1 MTSTTPE
8 ETGLRLR
15 IVTVGGRRTS
25 VRMECA
31 LWRAFDSIAS
41 EMKID
46 TQTLVNMI
54 AERRDHNTGV
64 TRAIRIFVVD
74 YYYHRCRQLM
84 VMNARTLAKTFIP
97 IPIES
102 GSPLSSPDHDGSA

>member
-1 MTSTTPE
+1 MTSTMPE

-15 IVTVGGRRTS
+15 VVTVGGRRTS

-41 EMKID
+41 EMGID

-54 AERRDHNTGV
+54 AERRDGDTGV

-84 VMNARTLAKTFIP
+84 VMNARYLAKNFMP
-97 IPIES
+97 FPMES
-102 GSPLSSPDHDGSA
+102 GQTISSSDHDGSA